1 VAIAFRGSQR
11 QGTFLLR
18 AGSYSGVSM
27 LECLDLDLVLRL
39 GAVTN
44 SRVSGKETRTARLP
58 SQKIIRRGSRA
69 KSEGSG

>member
-1 VAIAFRGSQR
+1 
-11 QGTFLLR
+11 
-18 AGSYSGVSM
+18 M

-44 SRVSGKETRTARLP
+44 SRVSGKETRTVRLP